1 MTITRSAGTSGSAK
15 SIIAEDVTWDLG
27 DLYSG
32 SSDEQIVADT
42 RALGEKVSAFSSYR
56 GRVSLLGPG
65 ELLQAIL
72 EIEAINECAQKLLA
86 YAYLNF
92 STQTADPAA
101 SAFFQSGV
109 ELYSKIRRDTLFFEL
124 EWTKLDEAQAE
135 RIASDPVL
143 SRYSH
148 YLIALRRYQPH
159 LLSEPEERVLA
170 DKAPA
175 GASAWGVLFDKM
187 LGQLRFG
194 EKKRMESEVLSD
206 LYSPEREVRKTA
218 AAELS
223 EGLQSVLL
231 PLTHIFNTILLDK
244 SIDDRLR
251 RYPHWLSARNLSNQ
265 ADDAMVEALVQTVS
279 SSYHLVERYYRLKRR
294 LLGYEELF
302 DYDRYAPVTA
312 PGEIKIS
319 WDEAKEIVLAS
330 YAAFSAEMAEI
341 AFQFFTRRWI
351 HATPLPGK
359 RSGAFAHP
367 VVPSSHPYVFLNFTG
382 GRRDVMVL
390 AHELGHGIHQY
401 LARGQGLLNSETP
414 LTIAESASV
423 FGEMLV
429 FRSMLK
435 RAVSTTERLSMLCS
449 KIEDVLSTV
458 FRQVAM
464 NRFEEKVHNARRK
477 RGELDAD
484 FVSNAWIETQTA
496 MFGGSV
502 RLLDHYRIW
511 WSYIPH
517 FVHSPGYVYAYAFG
531 ELLVMALY
539 EQYQREGRDFVSQ
552 SPDFISNSPDFVSK
566 YMRFLEAGGRDEPR
580 ELLLPFGVDLAD
592 PGFWARGMR
601 IVEGLIAEAEREA
614 IL

>member
-1 MTITRSAGTSGSAK
+1 MENEIAAD
-15 SIIAEDVTWDLG
+15 IIWDLG

-32 SSDEQIVADT
+32 PSDEQIGADT
-42 RALGEKVSAFSSYR
+42 RLLGEKVSAFSTYR
-56 GRVSLLGPG
+56 GTVALLGPE

-72 EIEAINECAQKLLA
+72 EKERIEEFAQKLLA

-92 STQTADPAA
+92 STRTADSAA
-101 SAFFQSGV
+101 SALFQSMI
-109 ELYSKIRRDTLFFEL
+109 ELSSEIRRDTLFFEL
-124 EWTKLDEAQAE
+124 EWTKLDDARAGHV
-135 RIASDPVL
+135 ASAPVL
-143 SRYSH
+143 SKYSH
-148 YLIALRRYQPH
+148 YLVSLRRYKPH

-194 EKKRMESEVLSD
+194 EKKRTESEVLSD

-223 EGLQSVLL
+223 EGLQSALL

-251 RYPHWLSARNLSNQ
+251 RYPHWLSARNLGNE
-265 ADDAMVEALVQTVS
+265 AGDAMVEALVETVCS
-279 SSYHLVERYYRLKRR
+279 RYDLVGRYYRLKRR

-302 DYDRYAPVTA
+302 DYDRYVPVTA
-312 PGEIKIS
+312 PVETRIS
-319 WDEAKEIVLAS
+319 WAEAKEIVLAS
-330 YAAFSAEMAEI
+330 YAAFSPGMADI
-341 AFQFFTRRWI
+341 ASRFFTNGWI
-351 HATPLPGK
+351 HALPMPGK
-359 RSGAFAHP
+359 RNGAFAHP

-382 GRRDVMVL
+382 SRRDVMVL
-390 AHELGHGIHQY
+390 AHELGHGVHQY
-401 LARGQGLLNSETP
+401 LARAQGLFNSETP

-429 FRSMLK
+429 FRNMLK
-435 RAVSTTERLSMLCS
+435 RMVSPSERLGMLCS
-449 KIEDVLSTV
+449 KIEDTLSTV

-464 NRFEEKVHNARRK
+464 NRFEERVHSARRN
-477 RGELDAD
+477 RGELDTD
-484 FVSNAWIETQTA
+484 FISNAWIETQTA
-496 MFGGSV
+496 MFGDSV

-539 EQYQREGRDFVSQ
+539 EQYQREG
-552 SPDFISNSPDFVSK
+552 PDFVPKDLGFISK
-566 YMRFLEAGGRDEPR
+566 YLKFLESGGRDEPR

-592 PGFWARGMR
+592 PGFWDRGIR
-601 IVEGLIAEAEREA
+601 IIEELIAEAEREEPQ
-614 IL
+614 